1 MRRIQS
7 DGVLKARDVVALPG
21 LVVDR
26 VGDPCW
32 AGDDRAGAG
41 LCTAMWSFTH
51 LPGTCWAQ
59 LRLLQGVH
67 PQGVTQLAG
76 LCWASRVTTSL
87 IWVFFTAAS
96 YALP

>member
-51 LPGTCWAQ
+51 LPGA
-59 LRLLQGVH
+59 R
-67 PQGVTQLAG
+67 PQGVTHLAG
-76 LCWASRVTTSL
+76 LCWASHVTTSL